1 MVRKVIA
8 VGALLVV
15 TLMSFEATA
24 FEGNHVVTVN
34 ALGTLAQGEF
44 RNNVKNGGGMDIG
57 YAYSFGDDAPVAF
70 SIGTD
75 GMFSMYG
82 HESYDERFSNSIS
95 RVKVNVETT
104 NNIVLFGLTAR
115 FTVREGYV
123 RPYIEG
129 RTGLSYLYTES
140 GVTDYRT
147 HETIA
152 STKNFSNTTFNTA
165 FGGGVLV
172 PVYIHDGSRGGSNN
186 RPVTVSVDIK
196 FLNWYGG
203 NAEYLPKGGILES
216 EVIGD
221 LVNDV
226 SGDLGYDVRES
237 RTDMN
242 SLHLGV
248 VVEF

>member
-1 MVRKVIA
+1 MVGKTIA
-8 VGALLVV
+8 AGALLIVS
-15 TLMSFEATA
+15 LMSFEATA

-44 RNNVKNGGGMDIG
+44 RNNVKNGGGIDLG
-57 YAYSFGDDAPVAF
+57 YAYSFGDASPVAF
-70 SIGTD
+70 SIGAN
-75 GMFSMYG
+75 GMFSIYG

-95 RVKVNVETT
+95 RVKVNVETN

-129 RTGLSYLYTES
+129 RTGLSYLYTDS
-140 GVTDYRT
+140 KVTDYQTR
-147 HETIA
+147 EAIA

-172 PVYIHDGSRGGSNN
+172 PVYIHDGSRGGSID
-186 RPVTVSVDIK
+186 RPVTVNVDVK
-196 FLNWYGG
+196 FLYWHGG
-203 NAEYLPKGGILES
+203 NAEYLPKGGILEND
-216 EVIGD
+216 VTGD
-221 LVNDV
+221 LV
-226 SGDLGYDVRES
+226 YDVRKS